1 MFETYWESVLVEKIG
16 LKNSSSRTLLRRFLM
31 KYKYTVLLDVK
42 PILLL
47 SSLDFHTSYFRY
59 IFLFQLLK

>member
-16 LKNSSSRTLLRRFLM
+16 LKKFIFKNTTSSM
-31 KYKYTVLLDVK
+31 KYKYTVLLGVK

-47 SSLDFHTSYFRY
+47 NSLGFHTSYFRY
-59 IFLFQLLK
+59 LFLFQLLK